1 MFLPIERRP
10 IMNDEI
16 LQSQGQGTRLAT
28 TIVIGVI
35 ALACVAGLVAA
46 VIVVAGEIPWHHIFA
61 CGCG

>member
-1 MFLPIERRP
+1 
-10 IMNDEI
+10 MNDEI
-16 LQSQGQGTRLAT
+16 LQSQGQSARMAT